1 MRPGYKQTEVG
12 FIPADWKVSALGEIG
27 DTLIGLTY
35 RPNQVR
41 DHGTLVLRSS
51 NIQDWVLCFDDNVY
65 VDADIPDRIMVRP
78 GDILI
83 CVRNGSRDL
92 IGKSAL
98 LDERTVGMTFGA
110 FMAVFRSPL
119 GQLINYLFQS
129 NVLKRQITEHLG
141 ATINQIT
148 NASLNSFRIPLP
160 PSETER
166 NAITAALSDVDS
178 LLASLDSLIAKKR
191 DLKQA
196 AMQQLL
202 TGQTRLPGFQGEW
215 EMRLLPDLADIRSGG
230 TPSTNDPSA
239 WGGHVFLD
247 EFQDCTNAQYELIKA
262 CFQDTTVRLTAV
274 GDTKQRI
281 MGWAGA
287 LEGIFESFAEDFD
300 AHPLNL
306 YQNFRSKPR
315 LRRMQNAMVRVMDP
329 PAALDDSD
337 LPGDEGEIEL
347 LRFDNDDDEASAL
360 ADLVRVWI
368 EDEGVNPSEIAV
380 LVSKQQNLYCQKL
393 RAALDAK
400 GVPYRD
406 EDATQNLASEPVAN
420 LIVDFLLIAAG
431 QRQPGPFQRLLDLVV
446 FGRGLDQENE
456 YRARSRWNRHI
467 AAVKQRLVAE
477 EADLAEVDTL
487 RTIVDEMLDIVGR
500 DVLVG
505 LSPEYAQGDYLQQQ
519 VDATIARVHSLLEEG
534 EDATTALASFSGDR
548 AVRIMSIH
556 KSKGLEYD
564 TVVVLGVEGQT
575 FWGEQDAERSAFFVG
590 ISRAK
595 RRLYLTVCEERE
607 QPEGAPRYWKV
618 ARTEHDEFVGYAT
631 PYL

>member
-1 MRPGYKQTEVG
+1 MVPLAVQIVE
-12 FIPADWKVSALGEIG
+12 
-27 DTLIGLTY
+27 
-35 RPNQVR
+35 
-41 DHGTLVLRSS
+41 SS
-51 NIQDWVLCFDDNVY
+51 
-65 VDADIPDRIMVRP
+65 
-78 GDILI
+78 
-83 CVRNGSRDL
+83 
-92 IGKSAL
+92 
-98 LDERTVGMTFGA
+98 
-110 FMAVFRSPL
+110 
-119 GQLINYLFQS
+119 
-129 NVLKRQITEHLG
+129 QI
-141 ATINQIT
+141 A
-148 NASLNSFRIPLP
+148 
-160 PSETER
+160 R
-166 NAITAALSDVDS
+166 NAI
-178 LLASLDSLIAKKR
+178 R
-191 DLKQA
+191 
-196 AMQQLL
+196 
-202 TGQTRLPGFQGEW
+202 QTY
-215 EMRLLPDLADIRSGG
+215 S
-230 TPSTNDPSA
+230 
-239 WGGHVFLD
+239 HVFLD

-306 YQNFRSKPR
+306 YQNFRSEPR

-337 LPGDEGEIEL
+337 LPGDEGEIEV
-347 LRFDNDDDEASAL
+347 LRFDNDDDEADAL
-360 ADLVRVWI
+360 ADLVRAWI

-393 RAALDAK
+393 RAALDAN

-456 YRARSRWNRHI
+456 YRARSRWNRYI
-467 AAVKQRLVAE
+467 AGVKQRLAAE
-477 EADLAEVDTL
+477 EADLAEIDDL
-487 RTIVDEMLDIVGR
+487 RTIVEELLDIVGR
-500 DVLVG
+500 DAVVG
-505 LSPEYAQGDYLQQQ
+505 LSSEYAQGDYLQQQ
-519 VDATIARVHSLLEEG
+519 VDATIARVHSLLAEG

-564 TVVVLGVEGQT
+564 TVVVLGVESQT

-595 RRLYLTVCEERE
+595 RRLYLTICQERE
-607 QPEGAPRYWKV
+607 QPEGARYWKV

>member
-1 MRPGYKQTEVG
+1 MIRIERWS
-12 FIPADWKVSALGEIG
+12 PADGLSLEPNALTAAKEI
-27 DTLIGLTY
+27 DRNLALTAGPGAGKTEMLAQ
-35 RPNQVR
+35 RA
-41 DHGTLVLRSS
+41 DFLLRSGTCRYPKRILAIS
-51 NIQDWVLCFDDNVY
+51 FK
-65 VDADIPDRIMVRP
+65 VDASQNLKARVRKRCGPELAARFDSHTFHAFAKHIIDRFRPVLTGKDALDPDYSIGSHRIQRRSITFNDMVP
-78 GDILI
+78 L
-83 CVRNGSRDL
+83 
-92 IGKSAL
+92 
-98 LDERTVGMTFGA
+98 
-110 FMAVFRSPL
+110 AV
-119 GQLINYLFQS
+119 
-129 NVLKRQITEHLG
+129 QIVESS
-141 ATINQIT
+141 QI
-148 NASLNSFRIPLP
+148 A
-160 PSETER
+160 R
-166 NAITAALSDVDS
+166 NAI
-178 LLASLDSLIAKKR
+178 R
-191 DLKQA
+191 
-196 AMQQLL
+196 
-202 TGQTRLPGFQGEW
+202 QTY
-215 EMRLLPDLADIRSGG
+215 S
-230 TPSTNDPSA
+230 
-239 WGGHVFLD
+239 HVFLD

-287 LEGIFESFAEDFD
+287 LEGIFESFAKDFN

-306 YQNFRSKPR
+306 YQNFRSEPR

-337 LPGDEGEIEL
+337 LPGDEGEIEV
-347 LRFDNDDDEASAL
+347 LRFYNDADEADVL
-360 ADLVRVWI
+360 ANLVRAWI
-368 EDEGVNPSEIAV
+368 EDEGVDPSDIAV

-393 RAALDAK
+393 RAALGAN

-420 LIVDFLLIAAG
+420 LIVDFLLIATG

-456 YRARSRWNRHI
+456 YRARSRWNRYI
-467 AAVKQRLVAE
+467 AAVKQQLAAE
-477 EADLAEVDTL
+477 ETDLADLDDL
-487 RTIVDEMLDIVGR
+487 RAIVDELLGIVGH
-500 DVLVG
+500 DAVVG
-505 LSPEYAQGDYLQQQ
+505 LSSEYAQGDYLQLQ
-519 VDATIARVHSLLEEG
+519 VDATIARVHSLLAEG

-564 TVVVLGVEGQT
+564 TVVVLGVESQT

-607 QPEGAPRYWKV
+607 QPEGARYWKV
-618 ARTEHDEFVGYAT
+618 ARTGHDEFVGYAT